1 MRAEKNPNGTF
12 SIYSDGDY
20 GYEDNTL
27 LGTYDTIEAANE
39 AATVFQEYIAG
50 DMQEN
55 QEYISPYTPPVSGF
69 EDSFSPY
76 TSAETDWWEG
86 FTGGREYITPE
97 EEWQQFR
104 TRFAPGWRR
113 QAALGDI
120 QQGLQSRYMLE
131 RPYMAMPV
139 SDTAES
145 GYREPTFMDYLEAPG
160 AKTTGQLRKRATAA
174 AAAAGLSGTDFAN
187 TYTPETEDFNRAAW
201 YRRQLAGQGAQQG
214 IATMLALQR
223 PDIADKPGGA
233 YRGHMAS
240 AIRSAMGDVYQ
251 SRLATGKTPSD
262 FLSCYLGKTKPTI

>member
-1 MRAEKNPNGTF
+1 MRAEQNPNGTF
-12 SIYSDGDY
+12 SLYADGDD
-20 GYEDNTL
+20 GYEDGTP
-27 LGTYDTIEAANE
+27 LGTYDTIADANAAANVLRE
-39 AATVFQEYIAG
+39 IVAA
-50 DMQEN
+50 DMEEN
-55 QEYISPYTPPVSGF
+55 QVSGF
-69 EDSFSPY
+69 EGSFDPPASPY

-139 SDTAES
+139 SATAES

-160 AKTTGQLRKRATAA
+160 AKTVGQLRNRAAAA
-174 AAAAGLSGTDFAN
+174 AAAAGLSGQEFAS
-187 TYTPETEDFNRAAW
+187 TYTPETEEFNRAAW

-262 FLSCYLGKTKPTI
+262 FLSWYLGKTKPTI